1 MVGAMSARTLGYQTD
16 LFFIEKM
23 GQVESRDR
31 YVVARTPSIPTFRW
45 GNFLLYP
52 DPPSPATSHQ
62 WMADFEREFPQ
73 ANHCTFGW
81 DSEEAGDPSDF
92 IARGLELSDL
102 AVMTAGRVRAPRK
115 RNPAIVVRRLESDAD
130 WHAAVENAVRVQLA
144 ETPVDAQVYRD
155 FLALRYQAYRA
166 LQNSGFGA
174 MYGAFMNGDLAGCL
188 GLFGEA
194 RFGRFQAVEV
204 DPRFRRLGVCSTM
217 LYEASQDFLKE
228 HAVERLVIL
237 GLNDN
242 PHGATGLYETAGF
255 RRFAQ
260 MWGIWKRP

>member
-16 LFFIEKM
+16 LFFIEKI
-23 GQVESRDR
+23 GQVEARDR

-52 DPPSPATSHQ
+52 DPPSPATSQQ

-81 DSEEAGDPSDF
+81 DSEDPGDPSDF

-115 RNPAIVVRRLESDAD
+115 SNPAIVVRRLQSDAD
-130 WHAAVENAVRVQLA
+130 WNAAVENAVRVQLA
-144 ETPVDAQVYRD
+144 EVPIDTHAYRH
-155 FLALRYQAYRA
+155 FITLRYREYRA
-166 LQNSGFGA
+166 LQTAGLGA
-174 MYGAFMNGDLAGCL
+174 MYGAFVNGDFAGGL
-188 GLFGEA
+188 GLFGERDFA
-194 RFGRFQAVEV
+194 RFQAVEV
-204 DPRFRRLGVCSTM
+204 DPRFRRRGVCSTM
-217 LYEASQDFLKE
+217 LYEASEDFRKDRD
-228 HAVERLVIL
+228 VERLVIL

-242 PHGATGLYETAGF
+242 PHGATRLYETAGF
-255 RRFAQ
+255 GRFAQ